1 MRTPWLVGA
10 IVLVHCM
17 AVGIVLLMPGC
28 GTPGRTGP
36 RPGSPVEEEVI
47 LPPRPADESEP
58 QAGRKPSSTE
68 TGPEVR
74 SWPQETSMYVV
85 AKGDSLSKI
94 AARFDVSMKKLMA
107 LNGITNPDI
116 IKTGQTLVVPAGA
129 DTQDSPARPET
140 RTSGTQGEGAVAGGQ
155 YVVQRGDTL
164 SEIAVDHDTTV
175 KAIKR
180 ANNLKSDIIRVGQKL
195 MIPGMEEAGGVDEGQ
210 IESTEP
216 EEERSERR
224 IEAVDLEP
232 EPAETVSASPE
243 VETIKQETEESG
255 DTRIHIVGAGEDLK
269 TIAMLWGASAEKL
282 RELNDLGK
290 DEKVEPGDRVK
301 VPMPQY

>member
-28 GTPGRTGP
+28 GTPGQTGP
-36 RPGSPVEEEVI
+36 RPGSTVEEEVI

-58 QAGRKPSSTE
+58 QAGKEPSASE
-68 TGPEVR
+68 TRSEVR

-85 AKGDSLSKI
+85 AKGDSLSGI
-94 AARFDVSMKKLMA
+94 AARFDISIKKLMA
-107 LNGITNPDI
+107 LNGITNADV
-116 IKTGQTLVVPAGA
+116 IKTGQTLVIPAEA
-129 DTQDSPARPET
+129 DTQDPPVRPET
-140 RTSGTQGEGAVAGGQ
+140 RESGTEDGGPVAGGK
-155 YVVQRGDTL
+155 YVVQKGDTL
-164 SEIAVDHDTTV
+164 SEIAADHDTTV
-175 KAIKR
+175 QAIKR
-180 ANNLKSDIIRVGQKL
+180 ANNLKSDMIRVGQKL

-210 IESTEP
+210 VESTEP
-216 EEERSERR
+216 EEEKSERR
-224 IEAVDLEP
+224 IEPVDLQP
-232 EPAETVSASPE
+232 EPAETVSVPPE
-243 VETIKQETEESG
+243 VETGKQENVESG

-290 DEKVEPGDRVK
+290 DEKVEPGDRIK
-301 VPMPQY
+301 VPMPKY